1 MIVVVGVGN
10 RLRRDDGIG
19 VRIVEELKKEIKN
32 PEIEFLLGETVPENL
47 IKKINDLKPK
57 KVFLIDAVDF
67 SGELGNVMSI
77 ENQKGSGFTHKLS
90 YNLFSKLLNCEL
102 KIIGIQPKNI
112 DYGEELSNELEK
124 KIDQIKKNI
133 TKIILS

>member
-10 RLRRDDGIG
+10 RLRKDDGIG
-19 VRIVEELKKEIKN
+19 ITIVEELKKEMKN
-32 PEIEFLLGETVPENL
+32 TEIEFLLGETVPENL

-67 SGELGNVMSI
+67 SGKPGDVIPI
-77 ENQKGSGFTHKLS
+77 ENQKDSGFTHKLS

-102 KIIGIQPKNI
+102 KIIGIQPKDI
-112 DYGEELSNELEK
+112 DYGEELSDELEK
-124 KIDQIKKNI
+124 KMDQIKKKMI
-133 TKIILS
+133 KFILS